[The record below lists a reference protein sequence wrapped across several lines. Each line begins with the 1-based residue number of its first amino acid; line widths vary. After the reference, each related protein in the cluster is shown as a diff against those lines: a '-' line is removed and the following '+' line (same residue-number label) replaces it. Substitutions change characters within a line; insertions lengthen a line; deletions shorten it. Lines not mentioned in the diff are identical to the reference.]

1 MMIKIIFLV
10 VLAILVNLSSS
21 SYAEWRT
28 ISVSRDGISY
38 YVDYKRIRKQGRYV
52 YFWQL
57 SDYLTPT
64 KDGDFSAKKYSQGDC
79 KNFRYKVLSSSYHKE
94 SMGRGRSDGQD
105 PVKKGWR
112 RPSPNSVIEVALKA
126 VCKHIK

>member
-1 MMIKIIFLV
+1 MRKLSFLLV
-10 VLAILVNLSSS
+10 ILILLNFSFS

-28 ISVSRDGISY
+28 ISVSADGVSY
-38 YVDYKRIRKQGRYV
+38 YVDFKRIRKQGRYV

-57 SDYLTPT
+57 SDYLKPT
-64 KDGDFSAKKYSQGDC
+64 QDGDFSVKRYFQGDC
-79 KNFRYKVLSSSYHKE
+79 KQFRYNILSSSYHKE
-94 SMGRGRSDGQD
+94 TMGKGRSDGQD

-112 RPSPNSVIEVALKA
+112 SPKTNSVIEITLKA

>member
-1 MMIKIIFLV
+1 MRKFVPLLILIIFIV
-10 VLAILVNLSSS
+10 FSSTGF
-21 SYAEWRT
+21 AEWKK
-28 ISVSRDGISY
+28 ISISADGISY
-38 YVDYKRIRKQGRYV
+38 YVDFKRIRKQGEYV

-57 SDYLTPT
+57 SNYLKPT

-79 KNFRYKVLSSSYHKE
+79 KEFKYKILSSSYHKKT
-94 SMGRGRSDGQD
+94 MGRGRSDGQD

-112 RPSPNSVIEVALKA
+112 YPPPNSVIETVLRA